1 MIVVVGESLID
12 VVVGADGSTTEEVGG
27 GPLNVA
33 TTLGRLDAPVVLITQ
48 TGADDRGSRILEHL
62 GNAGVEV
69 VTAPTADGRTATAT
83 ARLDDNGT
91 ADYHFS
97 IDWTLPSQ
105 ELPPCDALFVGGLG
119 ALLDPGRTSVL
130 DLVDQ
135 AYGRDV
141 VVCYD
146 PNVRP
151 AFVDSPDQVWRDV
164 EALAELSTIVKLS
177 DQDVALLHPGADA
190 GDIARSLLT
199 GERTEL
205 VVLTRGAEGATAYV
219 DGCEVAVASPP
230 VRVVDTV
237 GAGDAFVGGLLTTL
251 LESDGL
257 SGFGA
262 GIPTDPP
269 GLSRLLGAATQVAA
283 ITCSRR
289 GAQPPAR
296 PELPESWP
304 D

>member
-1 MIVVVGESLID
+1 MIVVVGEALID
-12 VVVGADGSTTEEVGG
+12 VVVDPEAGTTEEVGG

-33 TTLGRLDAPVVLITQ
+33 TTMGRLDTATVLITQ
-48 TGADDRGSRILEHL
+48 ASDDDRGARILEHL
-62 GNAGVEV
+62 ANAGVEV
-69 VTAPTADGRTATAT
+69 VAAPTGDGRSPTATAT
-83 ARLDDNGT
+83 LDPQGGAHYEFD
-91 ADYHFS
+91 
-97 IDWTLPSQ
+97 IDWTLPPQ
-105 ELPPCDALFVGGLG
+105 ELPACDCLFVGGLG

-141 VVCYD
+141 AVCYD
-146 PNVRP
+146 PNIRP
-151 AFVDSPDQVWRDV
+151 AFVDDPDHVWRDV
-164 EALAELSTIVKLS
+164 EALADHCTIVKLS
-177 DQDVALLHPGADA
+177 DQDVELLHPGADP

-219 DGCEVAVASPP
+219 EGCEVSVATPE
-230 VRVVDTV
+230 VQVVDTV

-257 SGFGA
+257 SGYGA
-262 GIPTDPP
+262 GIPTDEP
-269 GLSRLLGAATQVAA
+269 GLARLLTAATQVAA

-296 PELPESWP
+296 PELPQSWP